1 MALISCPECK
11 KEISDQAKSC
21 PHCGFPIENLRN
33 PFLKTNTARTTPPP
47 LPEMLSNKN
56 NLSSSSQEISSS
68 QNSKIRT
75 KLFNLLL
82 WVIILGIPIMLFANI
97 GSETNSNNKIGDKS
111 NISSAKPISE
121 YAYNDYTKDQFPK
134 LYAEWGSKWVHK
146 IAKVEKAAVQKIANS
161 ENTCDSID
169 SAGISTTRS
178 VPKKEIVIYVNCMNG
193 EHFYISEKQIKEDQ
207 PLLSQAQKSVDV
219 DEAISRCKQLIRV
232 NETHPLSIKYGS
244 VDTFKAQGNGNI
256 VVTVLYDSKNDL
268 GGELPHK
275 VKCYIP
281 PEGKDEISKIE

>member
-11 KEISDQAKSC
+11 REISDQAKSC
-21 PHCGFPIENLRN
+21 PHCGFPIEKIRN
-33 PFLKTNTARTTPPP
+33 PFLKTNVGRTPPPP
-47 LPEMLSNKN
+47 LPDMLSHKSNP
-56 NLSSSSQEISSS
+56 SSSSQKISPS
-68 QNSKIRT
+68 QNSKVRT

-82 WVIILGIPIMLFANI
+82 WVIILGIPIMIFANI
-97 GSETNSNNKIGDKS
+97 GSETNSNNKIGVKS

-134 LYAEWGSKWVHK
+134 LYAEWGSKWVQR
-146 IAKVEKAAVQKIANS
+146 IAKVEKAAVHKIANS

-178 VPKKEIVIYVNCMNG
+178 IPKKEIVIYVNCMNG
-193 EHFYISEKQIKEDQ
+193 EHFYVSEKQIKENE

-219 DEAISRCKQLIRV
+219 DEAINRCKQLIRN
-232 NETHPLSIKYGS
+232 NEIHPLSIKYGNI
-244 VDTFKAQGNGNI
+244 DTFKAQGNGNV
-256 VVTVLYDSKNDL
+256 VVTVLYESKNDL

>member
-11 KEISDQAKSC
+11 KEISDQATSC
-21 PHCGFPIENLRN
+21 PHCGFPIEKFRT
-33 PFLKTNTARTTPPP
+33 PFPKTNVARTTPPP
-47 LPEMLSNKN
+47 LPDMLSHKSNP
-56 NLSSSSQEISSS
+56 SDSSQEISLS
-68 QNSKIRT
+68 QNSKVLS

-82 WVIILGIPIMLFANI
+82 WIIILGIPIMIFTNI
-97 GSETNSNNKIGDKS
+97 GSETNSNNEIRDKS

-134 LYAEWGSKWVHK
+134 LYAEWGSKWVQK

-178 VPKKEIVIYVNCMNG
+178 IPKKEIVIYVNCING
-193 EHFYISEKQIKEDQ
+193 EHFYVSEKQIKEDK
-207 PLLSQAQKSVDV
+207 PLLSQAQKSVDI
-219 DEAISRCKQLIRV
+219 DEAISRCKQLIRI
-232 NETHPLSIKYGS
+232 NETHPLSIKYGNI
-244 VDTFKAQGNGNI
+244 DTFKAQGNGNI
-256 VVTVLYDSKNDL
+256 VVSILYDSKNDL

>member
-11 KEISDQAKSC
+11 REISDQAKSC
-21 PHCGFPIENLRN
+21 PHCGFPIEKIRN
-33 PFLKTNTARTTPPP
+33 PFLKTNAARTTPPP
-47 LPEMLSNKN
+47 LPDMLSHKS
-56 NLSSSSQEISSS
+56 NLSSSSQETYSS
-68 QNSKIRT
+68 QNSKLRT

-111 NISSAKPISE
+111 NISSVKPISE

-134 LYAEWGSKWVHK
+134 LYAEWGSKWIKK
-146 IAKVEKAAVQKIANS
+146 ITNVEKAVVQKVANS
-161 ENTCDSID
+161 ENTCDSIEE
-169 SAGISTTRS
+169 AGISTTRS
-178 VPKKEIVIYVNCMNG
+178 IPKKEIVIYVNCANG
-193 EHFYISEKQIKEDQ
+193 ERFYVSEKELKEDKQ
-207 PLLSQAQKSVDV
+207 ILSQAQKSVDV

-232 NETHPLSIKYGS
+232 NETHPLSIKYGNI
-244 VDTFKAQGNGNI
+244 DTLKAQGNGNI
-256 VVTVLYDSKNDL
+256 VVSILYDSKNDL

>member
-11 KEISDQAKSC
+11 REISDQAKSC
-21 PHCGFPIENLRN
+21 PHCGFPIEKIRN
-33 PFLKTNTARTTPPP
+33 PFLKTNVGRITPPP
-47 LPEMLSNKN
+47 LPDMLSHKSNP
-56 NLSSSSQEISSS
+56 SSSSQEISPS
-68 QNSKIRT
+68 QNSKVRT

-82 WVIILGIPIMLFANI
+82 WVIILGIPIMIFANI
-97 GSETNSNNKIGDKS
+97 GSETNSNNKIGVKS

-134 LYAEWGSKWVHK
+134 LYAEWGSKWVQR
-146 IAKVEKAAVQKIANS
+146 IAKVEKAAVHKIANS

-178 VPKKEIVIYVNCMNG
+178 IPKKEIVIYVNCMNG
-193 EHFYISEKQIKEDQ
+193 EHFYVSEKQIKENE

-219 DEAISRCKQLIRV
+219 DEAINRCKQLIRN
-232 NETHPLSIKYGS
+232 NEIHPLSIKYGNI
-244 VDTFKAQGNGNI
+244 DTFKAQGNGNV
-256 VVTVLYDSKNDL
+256 VVTVLYESKNDL

>member
-11 KEISDQAKSC
+11 REISDQAKSC
-21 PHCGFPIENLRN
+21 PHCGFPIEKIRN
-33 PFLKTNTARTTPPP
+33 PFLKTNVGRTTPPP
-47 LPEMLSNKN
+47 LPDMLSHKSNP
-56 NLSSSSQEISSS
+56 SSSSQEISPS
-68 QNSKIRT
+68 QNSKVRT

-82 WVIILGIPIMLFANI
+82 WVIILGIPIMIFANI
-97 GSETNSNNKIGDKS
+97 GSETNSNNKIGVKS

-134 LYAEWGSKWVHK
+134 LYAEWGSKWVQR
-146 IAKVEKAAVQKIANS
+146 IAKVEKAAVHKIANS

-169 SAGISTTRS
+169 STGISTTRS
-178 VPKKEIVIYVNCMNG
+178 IPKKEIVIYVNCMNG
-193 EHFYISEKQIKEDQ
+193 EHFYVSEKQIKENE

-219 DEAISRCKQLIRV
+219 DEAINRCKQLIRN
-232 NETHPLSIKYGS
+232 NEIHPLSIKYGNI
-244 VDTFKAQGNGNI
+244 DTFKAQGNGNV
-256 VVTVLYDSKNDL
+256 VVTVLYESKNDL

>member
-1 MALISCPECK
+1 
-11 KEISDQAKSC
+11 SC
-21 PHCGFPIENLRN
+21 PHCGFPIEKIRN
-33 PFLKTNTARTTPPP
+33 PFLKTNVGRTTPPP
-47 LPEMLSNKN
+47 LPDMLSHKSNP
-56 NLSSSSQEISSS
+56 SSSSQEISPS
-68 QNSKIRT
+68 QNSKVRT

-82 WVIILGIPIMLFANI
+82 WVIILGIPIMIFANI
-97 GSETNSNNKIGDKS
+97 GSETNSNNKIGVKS

-134 LYAEWGSKWVHK
+134 LYAEWGTKWVQR
-146 IAKVEKAAVQKIANS
+146 IAKVEKAAVHKIANS

-178 VPKKEIVIYVNCMNG
+178 IPKKEIVIYVNCMNG
-193 EHFYISEKQIKEDQ
+193 EHFYVSEKQIKENE

-219 DEAISRCKQLIRV
+219 DEAINRCKQLIRN
-232 NETHPLSIKYGS
+232 NEIHPLSIKYGNI
-244 VDTFKAQGNGNI
+244 DTFKAQGNGNV
-256 VVTVLYDSKNDL
+256 VVTVLYESKNDL